1 MPDNI
6 LLDNYEDDFPHI
18 HLDMAKIK
26 KKTLYETLLIVK
38 YRKEYY
44 FWLNFSVGINS
55 FMFIV

>member
-18 HLDMAKIK
+18 HPDMVKIKK

-44 FWLNFSVGINS
+44 F
-55 FMFIV
+55 